1 LITITYV
8 KILLLAPHMAPQ
20 LAGKIISALAC
31 KKGEGVKNPTASVA
45 SYTALTFFLERV
57 LYVYQILKDQFSILK
72 NVQKRL

>member
-31 KKGEGVKNPTASVA
+31 KKG
-45 SYTALTFFLERV
+45 
-57 LYVYQILKDQFSILK
+57 
-72 NVQKRL
+72 